1 MSYIALRF
9 VFFRVG
15 TNEII
20 DRSYL
25 RRWFSSP
32 SFVSQAS
39 YREGN
44 TDMADY
50 INLTDIGSLQLALP
64 TIEDQRGLARVLEP
78 LDGLVA
84 SLRKESRSLAEI
96 RDALLPRLMSGELNV
111 RDVEKSVE
119 QVL

>member
-1 MSYIALRF
+1 
-9 VFFRVG
+9 
-15 TNEII
+15 
-20 DRSYL
+20 
-25 RRWFSSP
+25 
-32 SFVSQAS
+32 
-39 YREGN
+39 
-44 TDMADY
+44 MADY